1 MMDNLF
7 VSHFIIKES
16 DCFVKA
22 ESNSAIKTAIASIRR
37 HRRVLERFIEKY
49 PTFMTTY
56 KPIKFPP
63 DVSLPEIIQ
72 IMQFGSELSN
82 VGPMASV
89 AGALADLATRDMVKD
104 GSKVAILENGGEISI
119 YSNKKVNIGIL
130 AGNTPLSGKIGFQIK
145 PGECP
150 LGVGTSSATMG
161 HVKNY
166 TGQADAAVIVAED
179 ANLADAFATRITN
192 EVKGN
197 DMEKSV
203 QRALEVAE
211 TLEKLRSALIVRGKF
226 VGTVGKLPQLIRIV
240 GENKWDM
247 IKSKYDIL
255 PDSITTDL

>member
-1 MMDNLF
+1 MNNLF
-7 VSHFIIKES
+7 VNHFVIKES
-16 DCFVKA
+16 DCFVKTD
-22 ESNSAIKTAIASIRR
+22 SNKAIKTAISSIRK
-37 HRRVLERFIEKY
+37 HRRILERFIQKY
-49 PTFMTTY
+49 PIFKTSY
-56 KPIKFPP
+56 KPIKFPS
-63 DVSLPEIIQ
+63 DVLLPEIVQ
-72 IMQFGSELSN
+72 LMQFGTELSG

-89 AGALADLATRDMVKD
+89 AGALADLATEEMVKD

-145 PGECP
+145 PEDCP
-150 LGVGTSSATMG
+150 LGLGTSSATMG
-161 HVKNY
+161 HIKNY
-166 TGQADAAVIVAED
+166 TGHADAAVIVADD

-197 DMEKSV
+197 DIEKSV
-203 QRALEVAE
+203 QKALEVAE

-226 VGTVGKLPQLIRIV
+226 VGTVGKLPQLIRV
-240 GENKWDM
+240 GGKNKWDM